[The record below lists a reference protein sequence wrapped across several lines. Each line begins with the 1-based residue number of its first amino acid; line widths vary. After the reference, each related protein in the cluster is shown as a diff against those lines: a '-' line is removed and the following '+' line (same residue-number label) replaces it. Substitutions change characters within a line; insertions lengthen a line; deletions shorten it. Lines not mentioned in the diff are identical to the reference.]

1 MQKLINILS
10 GIILGMLPVAG
21 AILIGILIYA
31 AIPTILGIIILCVL
45 SALAS
50 WIGIKIFKTVQ
61 IVGPIDFMTAVH
73 ATPELDKKSTKPD
86 SNTKSK

>member
-1 MQKLINILS
+1 
-10 GIILGMLPVAG
+10 MLPVAG

-73 ATPELDKKSTKPD
+73 ATPELDKKVQNQTAIQNRNNQSNSIKTKF
-86 SNTKSK
+86 T